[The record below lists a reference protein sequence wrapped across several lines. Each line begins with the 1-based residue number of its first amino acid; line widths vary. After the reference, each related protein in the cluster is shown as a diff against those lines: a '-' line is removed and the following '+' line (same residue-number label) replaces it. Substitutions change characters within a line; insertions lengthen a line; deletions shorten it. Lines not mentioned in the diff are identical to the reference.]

1 MILENYPIL
10 KNAPITEALI
20 DIRVKLPSDFN
31 VKNISSIYESIK
43 NQYPEKQER
52 INSKV
57 KFEPKAEEIV
67 KASSLIIDG
76 YRYVSSDKKQIMQVR
91 LDGFT
96 FSRLH
101 PYIKWEELRDEAH
114 RLWQLYKNITSPES
128 ITRVA
133 VRYINNLKIPM
144 PIKDFDE
151 YLTAPPTVPE
161 GLPQGVSSFLTR
173 TVIHEPSFGANAI
186 ITQALE
192 QVVIDVAPV
201 ILDIDVFK
209 LESKGI
215 VEKDAWEIIEKLR
228 HFKNKI
234 FFSSITDN
242 LKEMYK

>member
-1 MILENYPIL
+1 MREDYPIL
-10 KNAPITEALI
+10 KKAPITEALI
-20 DIRVKLPSDFN
+20 DIRVKLPSDFD

-52 INSKV
+52 VKSKV
-57 KFEPKAEEIV
+57 KFEPQAEEQV
-67 KASSLIIDG
+67 KASIFAIDG
-76 YRYVSSDKKQIMQVR
+76 YRYVSSDKKQIMQAR

-151 YLTAPPTVPE
+151 YLTAPPMVPE

-173 TVIHEPSFGANAI
+173 TIIHEPSFGANAI

-192 QVVIDVAPV
+192 QVVADVAPV

-228 HFKNKI
+228 HFKNKV

>member
-1 MILENYPIL
+1 MILEDYPIL
-10 KNAPITEALI
+10 KKAPITEALI
-20 DIRVKLPSDFN
+20 DIRVKLPSDFD

-43 NQYPEKQER
+43 NQYPETQER
-52 INSKV
+52 KISKV

-67 KASSLIIDG
+67 KSSRPEIDG
-76 YRYVSSDKKQIMQVR
+76 YRYFSTDKKQIVQAR

-114 RLWQLYKNITSPES
+114 RLWQLYKNITCPES

-133 VRYINNLKIPM
+133 VRYINNLNIPM
-144 PIKDFDE
+144 PIRDFSD
-151 YLTAPPTVPE
+151 YLTAPPTVSE
-161 GLPQGVSSFLTR
+161 GLPQVVSSFLTR
-173 TVIHEPSFGANAI
+173 VVIHESSVGANAI

-192 QVVIDVAPV
+192 QIVTDVAPI

-209 LESKGI
+209 LEPRGI
-215 VEKDAWEIIEKLR
+215 EEKDAWEIIEKLR
-228 HFKNKI
+228 HLKNKV

>member
-1 MILENYPIL
+1 MLEEYPIL
-10 KNAPITEALI
+10 KKAPITEALI
-20 DIRVKLPSDFN
+20 DICVKLPSDFD
-31 VKNISSIYESIK
+31 VKNISSIYQTIK
-43 NQYPEKQER
+43 EEYPEKHEQR
-52 INSKV
+52 ISKV
-57 KFEPKAEEIV
+57 SFELKVDEPIK
-67 KASSLIIDG
+67 SSRANING
-76 YRYVSSDKKQIMQVR
+76 YRYISSDKKQIVQAR

-133 VRYINNLKIPM
+133 VRYINNLNIPM
-144 PIKDFDE
+144 PIRDFSD
-151 YLTAPPTVPE
+151 YLTAPPTVSE
-161 GLPQGVSSFLTR
+161 GLPQVVSSFLTR
-173 TVIHEPSFGANAI
+173 VVIHEPSVGANAI

-192 QVVIDVAPV
+192 QIVTDVAPI

-209 LESKGI
+209 LEPRGI

-228 HFKNKI
+228 HFKNKV

>member
-1 MILENYPIL
+1 MPEDYPIL

-20 DIRVKLPSDFN
+20 DIRVKLPSDFD
-31 VKNISSIYESIK
+31 VKNISAIYESIK

-52 INSKV
+52 IQSKV

-67 KASSLIIDG
+67 KASKLVIDG
-76 YRYVSSDKKQIMQVR
+76 YRYVSSDKKQIMQAR

-96 FSRLH
+96 VSRLY
-101 PYIKWEELRDEAH
+101 PYIKWEELRDEAF
-114 RLWQLYKNITSPES
+114 RLWQLYKDITSPES

-133 VRYINNLKIPM
+133 VRYINNLNIPM
-144 PIKDFDE
+144 PIGDFSE

-161 GLPQGVSSFLTR
+161 GLSQGVSSFLAR
-173 TVIHEPSFGANAI
+173 IVMHEPSFGANAI

-192 QVVIDVAPV
+192 QIVTDKVPI

-209 LESKGI
+209 LQPEGI
-215 VEKDAWEIIEKLR
+215 EEKDAWEIIEKLR
-228 HFKNKI
+228 HFKNKV

>member
-1 MILENYPIL
+1 MLEDYPIL

-20 DIRVKLPSDFN
+20 DIRVKLSSDFDIN
-31 VKNISSIYESIK
+31 NLSSIYESIK
-43 NQYPEKQER
+43 DQYPEKQER
-52 INSKV
+52 VKSKV
-57 KFEPKAEEIV
+57 KIEPQAEEKV
-67 KASSLIIDG
+67 KAPTFIIDG
-76 YRYVSSDKKQIMQVR
+76 YGYVSSDKKQIMQAR

-101 PYIKWEELRDEAH
+101 PYIKWEELRVEAY
-114 RLWQLYKNITSPES
+114 RLWQLYRDITSPES

-144 PIKDFDE
+144 PIRDFSD

-192 QVVIDVAPV
+192 QVVTDIASV

-215 VEKDAWEIIEKLR
+215 VEKDVWEIIEKLR
-228 HFKNKI
+228 HFKNKV
-234 FFSSITDN
+234 FFSSITDD

>member
-1 MILENYPIL
+1 
-10 KNAPITEALI
+10 
-20 DIRVKLPSDFN
+20 
-31 VKNISSIYESIK
+31 
-43 NQYPEKQER
+43 
-52 INSKV
+52 
-57 KFEPKAEEIV
+57 
-67 KASSLIIDG
+67 
-76 YRYVSSDKKQIMQVR
+76 MQAR

-101 PYIKWEELRDEAH
+101 PYVKWEELRDEAY
-114 RLWQLYKNITSPES
+114 RLWQLYKDMTSPES

-133 VRYINNLKIPM
+133 VRYINNLNIPM
-144 PIKDFDE
+144 PIKDFDD

-192 QVVIDVAPV
+192 QVDTDVAPV

-215 VEKDAWEIIEKLR
+215 VEKDAWKIMEKLR
-228 HFKNKI
+228 HFKNKV
-234 FFSSITDN
+234 FFSSITDD
-242 LKEMYK
+242 LKERYK

>member
-1 MILENYPIL
+1 MLEEYPVL

-20 DIRVKLPSDFN
+20 DIRVKLPSELD
-31 VKNISSIYESIK
+31 VKNIDSIYESIK
-43 NQYPEKQER
+43 NQYPETER
-52 INSKV
+52 RKISKV

-67 KASSLIIDG
+67 KSSRPEING
-76 YRYVSSDKKQIMQVR
+76 YRYISFDKKQIVQAR

-114 RLWQLYKNITSPES
+114 KLWKLYKDITSPES

-133 VRYINNLKIPM
+133 LRYINNLNIPM
-144 PIKDFDE
+144 PIKDFGD
-151 YLTAPPTVPE
+151 YLTSPPAVPE
-161 GLPQGVSSFLTR
+161 GLPQGVGSFLTR
-173 TVIHEPSFGANAI
+173 IVIHEPSIGANAI

-192 QVVIDVAPV
+192 QIVTDVAPI

-209 LESKGI
+209 AQTRGI
-215 VEKDAWEIIEKLR
+215 EEKDAWEIIERLR

-234 FFSSITDN
+234 FFNSITN
-242 LKEMYK
+242 SLKEMYK